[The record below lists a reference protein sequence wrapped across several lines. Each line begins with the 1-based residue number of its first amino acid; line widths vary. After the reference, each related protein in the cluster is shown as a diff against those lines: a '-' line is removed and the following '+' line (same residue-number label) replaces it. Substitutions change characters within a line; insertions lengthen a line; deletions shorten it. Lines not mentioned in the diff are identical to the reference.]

1 MCLVAFQKIFRKIFS
16 DVWLCSWKYHRKHI
30 FYLLLTFSWLP
41 NEYIISFIL
50 QNINKTQKKIIKSEH
65 FARSRSTLRAI
76 AIGAVPVMSADD
88 LGNRSFGRSRRA
100 RLWTISASSA
110 LDDLYSLFFLSP
122 SLSFSRSLLTFSHIF
137 SVAKRIYNII
147 HSSKH
152 KQNPEKNH
160 QIWTFHAIAI
170 DASHDRDWRGAGDV
184 GGRFQWTISAI
195 EALDDLGELGFGW
208 YRRARL
214 WTISTLSSFF
224 LPLSLSLALS
234 LFARDPEMVWR

>member
-1 MCLVAFQKIFRKIFS
+1 MKRDLFCYLLLITSLQLRLRLVHIKVFSERKMFS
-16 DVWLCSWKYHRKHI
+16 CVWLHFKKYFEKYFLMFGYVLENIIENTFSTCCSH
-30 FYLLLTFSWLP
+30 FLTFSWLP
-41 NEYIISFIL
+41 NEYIISFIP

-88 LGNRSFGRSRRA
+88 LSNRSFGRSRRA

-170 DASHDRDWRGAGDV
+170 DASHDRDWCGAGDV

-195 EALDDLGELGFGW
+195 EALDDLGELGFG
-208 YRRARL
+208 
-214 WTISTLSSFF
+214 
-224 LPLSLSLALS
+224 
-234 LFARDPEMVWR
+234 